1 MKTLS
6 GIALVLFLATT
17 TNLQAADTFCGQL
30 ESYDRYGPFDYRTA
44 TKEKLALVESEH
56 FTSNIRNLIK
66 GRSGKLGSELNYTL
80 HAFPNHHLA
89 LQAMARLSLREKDTK
104 PLDAEYTVECYFD
117 RGMRYRP
124 GDAIVRML
132 YAHYLL
138 KLGGRKDDA
147 MKQYQEAIKLQPEN
161 ANINYNLGLLY
172 LKEKNYEQAT
182 EYAKKAYE
190 LGFPLPGLRKS
201 LMKMGKWDGK
211 VDESANEEK
220 NQSVDEDV

>member
-1 MKTLS
+1 
-6 GIALVLFLATT
+6 
-17 TNLQAADTFCGQL
+17 
-30 ESYDRYGPFDYRTA
+30 
-44 TKEKLALVESEH
+44 
-56 FTSNIRNLIK
+56 
-66 GRSGKLGSELNYTL
+66 
-80 HAFPNHHLA
+80 
-89 LQAMARLSLREKDTK
+89 
-104 PLDAEYTVECYFD
+104 
-117 RGMRYRP
+117 
-124 GDAIVRML
+124 ML

-182 EYAKKAYE
+182 EYAKKAYG
-190 LGFPLPGLRKS
+190 LGFPLPGLRKN

-220 NQSVDEDV
+220 NESVDEDV